1 MCMVNFNERED
12 ITLQNDLGRTK
23 VSVVVGNGYDE
34 SVELETGVWNY
45 GAIVNALVRF
55 KYPADAAEA
64 IAFNSLM
71 LMQNPAAVSD
81 EEASEKLTELD
92 ELQAWREKC
101 KARTKELLA
110 MGEKMGLEVTT

>member
-1 MCMVNFNERED
+1 MCMVNINERED

-71 LMQNPAAVSD
+71 LMQPPSAVSED
-81 EEASEKLTELD
+81 KANEQISELD
-92 ELQAWREKC
+92 ELQNWREKC
-101 KARTKELLA
+101 KARAKELLA
-110 MGEKMGLEVTT
+110 VGKELGLEIM

>member
-1 MCMVNFNERED
+1 MNNINERED
-12 ITLQNDLGRTK
+12 IRLQNDLGRTK
-23 VSVVVGNGYDE
+23 VSIVVGNGCDE

-81 EEASEKLTELD
+81 EEASEKLSELD
-92 ELQAWREKC
+92 ELQAWRERC
-101 KARTKELLA
+101 KARAKELLSL
-110 MGEKMGLEVTT
+110 GEAVGLEVTE

>member
-71 LMQNPAAVSD
+71 LMQNPNTVSED
-81 EEASEKLTELD
+81 KANEQISELD
-92 ELQAWREKC
+92 ELQNWREKC
-101 KARTKELLA
+101 KARAKELLA
-110 MGEKMGLEVTT
+110 IGEELGLEIM

>member
-1 MCMVNFNERED
+1 MVNFNERED

-71 LMQNPAAVSD
+71 LMQNPAAVSK
-81 EEASEKLTELD
+81 EASEKLTELD

-101 KARTKELLA
+101 KARAKELLA

>member
-1 MCMVNFNERED
+1 MCMVNINERED

-71 LMQNPAAVSD
+71 LMQNPSAVS

-101 KARTKELLA
+101 KARAKELLA
-110 MGEKMGLEVTT
+110 MGVKMGLEVTT

>member
-1 MCMVNFNERED
+1 M
-12 ITLQNDLGRTK
+12 QNDLGRTK

-71 LMQNPAAVSD
+71 LMQNPATVS

-101 KARTKELLA
+101 KARAKELLA
-110 MGEKMGLEVTT
+110 MGVKMGLEVTT

>member
-1 MCMVNFNERED
+1 MCMNNINECED

-23 VSVVVGNGYDE
+23 VSVVVGNGYNE
-34 SVELETGVWNY
+34 SVELETGTWNY

-81 EEASEKLTELD
+81 DEASEKLTELD
-92 ELQAWREKC
+92 ELQSWREKC
-101 KARTKELLA
+101 KARAKELLA
-110 MGEKMGLEVTT
+110 MGEDIGLEVTA

>member
-45 GAIVNALVRF
+45 GAIVNALVRY
-55 KYPADAAEA
+55 KYSADKVEA
-64 IAFNSLM
+64 IVNNSLM
-71 LMQNPAAVSD
+71 LMQTPSAVSED
-81 EEASEKLTELD
+81 KANKQMSELD
-92 ELQAWREKC
+92 ELQNWREKC
-101 KARTKELLA
+101 KARAKELLA
-110 MGEKMGLEVTT
+110 IGKELGLEIM

>member
-1 MCMVNFNERED
+1 MCMDNINERED
-12 ITLQNDLGRTK
+12 ITVMNDLGRTK
-23 VSVVVGNGYDE
+23 VSVVVGNGCDE

-45 GAIVNALVRF
+45 GSIVNALVRF

-92 ELQAWREKC
+92 ELQSWREKC
-101 KARTKELLA
+101 KARAKELLA
-110 MGEKMGLEVTT
+110 LGEEIGLEVTA

>member
-1 MCMVNFNERED
+1 MDNINERED
-12 ITLQNDLGRTK
+12 ITVMNDLGRTK
-23 VSVVVGNGYDE
+23 VSVVVGNGYNE

-81 EEASEKLTELD
+81 EEASEKLTEFE
-92 ELQAWREKC
+92 ELQSWREKC
-101 KARTKELLA
+101 KARAKELLA
-110 MGEKMGLEVTT
+110 MGEEIGLEVTA

>member
-71 LMQNPAAVSD
+71 LMQNPAAVS
-81 EEASEKLTELD
+81 EETSEKLTELD

-101 KARTKELLA
+101 KVRAKELLA
-110 MGEKMGLEVTT
+110 MGKKMGLEVTT

>member
-1 MCMVNFNERED
+1 MDNINERED
-12 ITLQNDLGRTK
+12 ITVMNDLGRKK
-23 VSVVVGNGYDE
+23 VSVVVGNGCDE
-34 SVELETGVWNY
+34 SVELGTGVWNY

-81 EEASEKLTELD
+81 DEASEKLTELD
-92 ELQAWREKC
+92 ELQNWREKC
-101 KARTKELLA
+101 KARAKELLA
-110 MGEKMGLEVTT
+110 MGEEIGLEVTA

>member
-1 MCMVNFNERED
+1 MDNINERED
-12 ITLQNDLGRTK
+12 ITVMNDLGRKK
-23 VSVVVGNGYDE
+23 VSVVVGNGCDE

-81 EEASEKLTELD
+81 DEASEKLTELD
-92 ELQAWREKC
+92 ELQNWREKC
-101 KARTKELLA
+101 KARAKELLA
-110 MGEKMGLEVTT
+110 MGEEMGLEVTA

>member
-1 MCMVNFNERED
+1 
-12 ITLQNDLGRTK
+12 
-23 VSVVVGNGYDE
+23 
-34 SVELETGVWNY
+34 
-45 GAIVNALVRF
+45 
-55 KYPADAAEA
+55 
-64 IAFNSLM
+64 M

-101 KARTKELLA
+101 KARAKELLA

>member
-71 LMQNPAAVSD
+71 LMQNPAAVS

-92 ELQAWREKC
+92 ELQDWREKC
-101 KARTKELLA
+101 KARAKELLA
-110 MGEKMGLEVTT
+110 MGKKMGLEVTT